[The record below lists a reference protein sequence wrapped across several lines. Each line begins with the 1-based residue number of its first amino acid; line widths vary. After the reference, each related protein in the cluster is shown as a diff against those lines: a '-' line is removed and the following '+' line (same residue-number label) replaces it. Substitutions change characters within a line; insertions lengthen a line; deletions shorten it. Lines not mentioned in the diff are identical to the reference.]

1 MRAERGAIMEK
12 DPKEQEMLARGIGE
26 ELTEIFVRYVHG
38 EVDFA
43 EATFAAYDVLE
54 DLHVIASGEYE
65 LEEDGD
71 IEDEYTESGATAEQE
86 ELAQEP
92 SRG

>member
-1 MRAERGAIMEK
+1 MDK
-12 DPKEQEMLARGIGE
+12 DPKEQEALARGIGE
-26 ELTEIFVRYVHG
+26 ELTEIFVRYVRG

-43 EATFAAYDVLE
+43 EASFAAYDVLE

-65 LEEDGD
+65 LEEDS
-71 IEDEYTESGATAEQE
+71 ESATDEQE

-92 SRG
+92 ARG

>member
-1 MRAERGAIMEK
+1 
-12 DPKEQEMLARGIGE
+12 MLARGIGE
-26 ELTEIFVRYVHG
+26 ELTEIFVRFVHG

-71 IEDEYTESGATAEQE
+71 IEDDYTEDSATEQQE
-86 ELAQEP
+86 DLAQEP
-92 SRG
+92 ARG